1 MQIFI
6 IKSNKNSKISN
17 NIEIEIPK
25 NKDKAPPKALM
36 NDDDVNCK
44 KKVFLKCF
52 CSDGRGIPI
61 FGWKCTRS
69 DTQ

>member
-44 KKVFLKCF
+44 KENIFEMFL
-52 CSDGRGIPI
+52 
-61 FGWKCTRS
+61 
-69 DTQ
+69 